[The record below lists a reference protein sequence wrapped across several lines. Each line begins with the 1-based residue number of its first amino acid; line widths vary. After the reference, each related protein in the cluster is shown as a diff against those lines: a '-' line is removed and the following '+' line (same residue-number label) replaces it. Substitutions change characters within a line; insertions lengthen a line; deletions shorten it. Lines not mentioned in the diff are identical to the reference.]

1 MTPAELRKLFK
12 RFYDGET
19 SELEENTL
27 REWFRQEDIPGEF
40 SAESEYFRTM
50 DKLKEESLGASFEED
65 LLKKIMSEKQ
75 PKVIRFWPLGISG
88 IAATIM
94 IFLAIWFGTD
104 LLNSKEVYGTIKDP
118 QIAFSESQR
127 ILEEVSKKLD
137 EGLKPAQKTVAKVEE
152 NVKKTG
158 EINKLNEAIKKAKP
172 IHKIDNASELLK
184 SFNKVYVNYG
194 KS

>member
-1 MTPAELRKLFK
+1 MTPAELKKLIEK
-12 RFYDGET
+12 FYKGET
-19 SELEENTL
+19 SEVAENSL
-27 REWFRQEDIPGEF
+27 RDWFQREDISEEF

-50 DKLKEESLGASFEED
+50 YKLKEESLGASFEED
-65 LLKKIMSEKQ
+65 LLQKIKSEKL
-75 PKVIRFWPLGISG
+75 PKVIRFWPLGISS

-104 LLNSKEVYGTIKDP
+104 LLNSNEVYGTIKDP
-118 QIAFSESQR
+118 QIAFHESQR

-137 EGLKPAQKTVAKVEE
+137 KGLKPAQKTVEKVEE